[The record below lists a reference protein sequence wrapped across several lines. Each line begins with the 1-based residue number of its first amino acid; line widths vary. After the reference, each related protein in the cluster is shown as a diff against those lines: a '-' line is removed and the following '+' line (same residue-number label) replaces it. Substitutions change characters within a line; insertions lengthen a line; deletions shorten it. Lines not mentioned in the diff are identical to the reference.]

1 MKIRMLIGMAAVA
14 ASAVPAWAETYYSQ
28 VVNNQGQSSF
38 ASPGVAGAWNTEP
51 DGTGTSKN
59 YTDGSG
65 NVYVIRHVLR
75 TPENWELMT
84 RDDEMRFEG
93 GRIMFKM
100 KPYGGKVTLSN
111 MVVPEDETGGFE
123 LGMGNCENT
132 LMGNCQIGA
141 GGRLT
146 ISYAP
151 SDSRS
156 LTLGATLTGTGT
168 LVCSGGGGQGV
179 LDMSAGTLTGFKG
192 PIVVSS
198 TGADPYVNLNGGLG
212 VPDALLADGLVLSNK
227 AHVAFA
233 LTNTTYTL
241 PATRGIVVARG
252 AVAQLKVPAGLTLTV
267 AGPVS
272 GNGTLVKTGAGKLVF
287 SSVSPDFTGSI
298 VTRCGATEMA
308 DGALPNATVTS
319 EASLGADYYVSD
331 GLVLQYDALEPG
343 DDASVWKNLA
353 ATGAAYDLALP
364 SWVTHEDGAFRSSAI
379 RGLQNNSQINSSKT
393 GTSPGFAAVDGITSE
408 TPATTV
414 EIVMQRLAWPYT
426 DNYYNLQSVLT
437 TPRGSFGYRYN
448 EQNGHYV
455 MVPTSTTQLQ
465 LYNLRPGAS
474 AKALKTVTA
483 TLGVGQTSILFDGV
497 DYAASNW
504 GVDSHTS
511 AWPDRYAFFG
521 NLRTDVRICAIRLYN
536 RRLTAEE
543 IAANAALDGLRFHGR
558 PLPAAVQ
565 LSIADIP
572 EQSWNGLDDACPK
585 VTVIDRCRKNR
596 LLAQAVDYAVGYE
609 RNAGPGK
616 GKVIVS
622 GLGEYAGLEVT
633 KEFSIRSAIEVT
645 VQGDGRTARVS
656 FPAANVAR
664 NLYVA
669 TATND
674 CGRGKADWPSVSLAA
689 TVPAGAT
696 EAKVMVP
703 EGAGTAWMALRFFL
717 SMPATSASYVT
728 EGLVLHYDGTD
739 NSVVDGVRTHLD
751 APPVLANLTGNG
763 KDIPTPSFLDIEANA
778 FYSKADKNRSGISVS
793 HIPLV
798 PTVPTELTVD
808 FAAQRVRW
816 VYSDNYSQLQSTLT
830 TPLGTISYRKN
841 NENGFAVVCYG
852 YNADANLKRNGL
864 CYWTYWPESSMHA
877 ADIHTL
883 TARVRS
889 GAASYFIDGGYRLNS
904 ENYTIGQN
912 SGDLQE
918 VWFDS
923 NTMTV
928 GTNFSLFSNIRAD
941 NRVFSV
947 RLYNRKLARTEV
959 ARNAAV
965 DAARFKGAEI
975 CAASDAVGWCVANPV
990 LSGANATVSVR
1001 PARTARDLYIAWD
1014 AEDRGPALT
1023 NWARS
1028 AKAGTI
1034 PAGVSSAVVH
1044 LPSMAKPRTVARLF
1058 LERACDSSAYVKQG
1072 LVLQLDGVDNS
1083 VDANG
1088 VPYHDAAATTWADL
1102 SGNVAVPIPLPEWVT
1117 VESDAIFSASALDHA
1132 PTVFSVPGISA
1143 EGPSVL
1149 TIECVSQRG
1158 NWTGTDKGNL
1168 QYPLWTPRGS
1178 FCYRYDDGVA
1188 LFCQKTLKKIG
1199 VLDAR
1204 NVNPTAVR
1212 SHAAVLGYE
1221 EHALWI
1227 DGARCPL
1234 TSTETYT
1241 EDLTTSSDCKLIT
1254 NKRADFRVKSL
1265 RLYNRRL
1272 TEEEIGL
1279 NAEIDAARFKGAA
1292 VPLVATGPFEPKSGV
1307 VIVIR

>member
-1 MKIRMLIGMAAVA
+1 MKKIALMACVAAVA

-28 VVNNQGQSSF
+28 LVNNQGQSSF

-100 KPYGGKVTLSN
+100 KPAGGKVTLSN

-156 LTLGATLTGTGT
+156 ITLGATLTGTGT
-168 LVCSGGGGQGV
+168 LVCSGGGGKGV

-192 PIVVSS
+192 PIVVSV
-198 TGADPYVNLNGGLG
+198 TGADPYVNFNGGLG
-212 VPDALLADGLVLSNK
+212 APDALLADGLVLSNK

-241 PATRGIVVARG
+241 PATRGLVVARG

-272 GNGTLVKTGAGKLVF
+272 GSGTLVKTGAGKLVF

-319 EASLGADYYVSD
+319 EATLGADYYVSD

-364 SWVTHEDGAFRSSAI
+364 SWVTHEYGAFRSSVI
-379 RGLQNNSQINSSKT
+379 RGLTQSDQINSSKT
-393 GTSPGFAAVDGITSE
+393 GLTPGFATVDGITSE
-408 TPATTV
+408 TAATTV

-504 GVDSHTS
+504 GIDSHTS

-565 LSIADIP
+565 LSIDNIP

-616 GKVIVS
+616 GKVIVR

-633 KEFSIRSAIEVT
+633 KEFSIRNAIEVT
-645 VQGDGRTARVS
+645 VPGDGRKAKVT
-656 FPAANVAR
+656 FPAVDVAR

-674 CGRGKADWPSVSLAA
+674 CGREKAAWPSVSLAA

-696 EAKVMVP
+696 EAKVAVP
-703 EGAGTAWMALRFFL
+703 EGAGTTWTALRFFL
-717 SMPATSASYVT
+717 STPATSASYVT
-728 EGLVLHYDGTD
+728 EGLVLQYDGTD
-739 NSVVDGVRTHLD
+739 NSVVDGVRTHLT
-751 APPVLANLTGNG
+751 APTVLANLTGNG
-763 KDIPTPSFLDIEANA
+763 KDIPTPSILDIEANA
-778 FYSKADKNRSGISVS
+778 FYSNALKDNRPSVKVS
-793 HIPLV
+793 NIPFV
-798 PTVPTELTVD
+798 PTVPTELTAEY
-808 FAAQRVRW
+808 AAQFVRW
-816 VYSDNYSQLQSTLT
+816 VYTDNYANLQSTLI
-830 TPLGTISYRKN
+830 TPLGAISYRQN
-841 NENGFAVVCYG
+841 LANGFSVVCYD
-852 YNADANLKRNGL
+852 YYQAQNKNGL
-864 CYWTYWPESSMHA
+864 CYWTYKPSALSV
-877 ADIHTL
+877 ADVHTL

-889 GAASYFIDGGYRLNS
+889 GAASYFIDGVYRFNS
-904 ENYTIGQN
+904 ESYTIGNN
-912 SGDLQE
+912 SGELQDF
-918 VWFDS
+918 WFDS
-923 NTMTV
+923 NSTSV
-928 GTNFSLFSNIRAD
+928 GSNFTFFSNPRGD
-941 NRVFSV
+941 VRVFTM
-947 RLYNRKLARTEV
+947 RLYNRKLARAEI

-975 CAASDAVGWCVANPV
+975 CASSDAVAWCVANPV

-1001 PARTARDLYIAWD
+1001 PARTARDLYIAWG
-1014 AEDRGPALT
+1014 AEDCGATLT
-1023 NWARS
+1023 NWAHS
-1028 AKAGTI
+1028 AKVGTI
-1034 PAGVSSAVVH
+1034 PANVSSAVVH
-1044 LPSMAKPRTVARLF
+1044 LPTMAKPRTVVRLF
-1058 LERACDSSAYVKQG
+1058 LEEACDSSAYVKEG

-1083 VDANG
+1083 IDANG
-1088 VPYHDAAATTWADL
+1088 VPYHDAEATTWADL
-1102 SGNVAVPIPLPEWVT
+1102 SGNVADPIPLPDWVT
-1117 VESDAIFSASALDHA
+1117 VESDAIFSASATSHVA
-1132 PTVFSVPGISA
+1132 QAFSVPGISTA
-1143 EGPSVL
+1143 GPSVL

-1158 NWTGTDKGNL
+1158 TWTGWDKGNL
-1168 QYPLWTPRGS
+1168 QQPLKTPLGS

-1199 VLDAR
+1199 VFDVR

-1227 DGARCPL
+1227 DGARYAL
-1234 TSTETYT
+1234 SSTETYT
-1241 EDLTTSSDCKLIT
+1241 ENVPTSSDCKLLS
-1254 NKRADFRVKSL
+1254 NPRADVRIKSL

-1272 TEEEIGL
+1272 TDEEVSH
-1279 NAEIDAARFKGAA
+1279 NAAIDAARFKGAA
-1292 VPLVATGPFEPKSGV
+1292 APLVATGPFEPKSGV

>member
-14 ASAVPAWAETYYSQ
+14 AGAVPAWAETYYSQ
-28 VVNNQGQSSF
+28 LVNNQGQSSF

-100 KPYGGKVTLSN
+100 KPAGGKVTLSN

-241 PATRGIVVARG
+241 PATRGLVVARG

-308 DGALPNATVTS
+308 EGALPNATVTS

-364 SWVTHEDGAFRSSAI
+364 SWVTHEYGAFRSSVI
-379 RGLQNNSQINSSKT
+379 RGLTQSGQINSSKNGLT
-393 GTSPGFAAVDGITSE
+393 PGFATVDGITSE
-408 TPATTV
+408 TAATTV

-448 EQNGHYV
+448 ELNGHYV

-739 NSVVDGVRTHLD
+739 NSVVDGVRTHLT
-751 APPVLANLTGNG
+751 APTVLANLTGNG
-763 KDIPTPSFLDIEANA
+763 KDIPTPSILDIEANA
-778 FYSKADKNRSGISVS
+778 FYSNALKDNRPSVKVS
-793 HIPLV
+793 NIPFV
-798 PTVPTELTVD
+798 PTVPTELTAEY
-808 FAAQRVRW
+808 AAQFVRW
-816 VYSDNYSQLQSTLT
+816 VYTDNYANLQNVMV
-830 TPLGTISYRKN
+830 TPLGTISYRQN
-841 NENGFAVVCYG
+841 LANGFSVVCYD
-852 YNADANLKRNGL
+852 YYQAQNKNGL
-864 CYWTYWPESSMHA
+864 CYWTYKPSSLSV
-877 ADIHTL
+877 ADVHTL

-889 GAASYFIDGGYRLNS
+889 GAASYFIDGGYRFNS
-904 ENYTIGQN
+904 ESYTIGNN
-912 SGDLQE
+912 SGELQDF
-918 VWFDS
+918 WFDS
-923 NTMTV
+923 NSTSV
-928 GTNFSLFSNIRAD
+928 GSNFTFFSNPRGD
-941 NRVFSV
+941 VRVFTM
-947 RLYNRKLARTEV
+947 RLYNRKLARAEI

-975 CAASDAVGWCVANPV
+975 CASSDAVAWCVANPV

-1001 PARTARDLYIAWD
+1001 PARTARDLYIAWG
-1014 AEDRGPALT
+1014 AEDCGATLT
-1023 NWARS
+1023 NWAHS
-1028 AKAGTI
+1028 AKVGAI
-1034 PAGVSSAVVH
+1034 PANVSSAVVQ
-1044 LPSMAKPRTVARLF
+1044 LPRMTKPHTVVRLF
-1058 LERACDSSAYVKQG
+1058 LEEACDSSAYVKEG

-1088 VPYHDAAATTWADL
+1088 VPYHDAEATTWADL
-1102 SGNVAVPIPLPEWVT
+1102 SGNVADPIPLPDWVT
-1117 VESDAIFSASALDHA
+1117 VESDAIFSASATSHVA
-1132 PTVFSVPGISA
+1132 QAFSVPGISTA
-1143 EGPSVL
+1143 GPSVL

-1158 NWTGTDKGNL
+1158 TWTGWDKGNL
-1168 QYPLWTPRGS
+1168 QQPLKTPLGS

-1199 VLDAR
+1199 VFDVR

-1227 DGARCPL
+1227 DGARYAL
-1234 TSTETYT
+1234 SSTETYT
-1241 EDLTTSSDCKLIT
+1241 ENVPTSSDCKLLS
-1254 NKRADFRVKSL
+1254 NPRADVRIKSL

-1272 TEEEIGL
+1272 TDEEVSH
-1279 NAEIDAARFKGAA
+1279 NAAIDAARFKGAA
-1292 VPLVATGPFEPKSGV
+1292 APLVATGPFEPKSGV